1 MAVTRKRPVMF
12 ADPHSYCPGCGHG
25 IVARLIAE
33 VIEELGYTEKCI
45 LCSGV
50 GCCANLTTDLNG
62 PWIGDNIQCSHGR
75 AASFATGAKIG
86 APDAA
91 VIALQGDGDA
101 YVIGLSETL
110 NAAYRNENITV
121 ITVLNN
127 NFAMTGGQM
136 SWTTMPDQVTVTSPY
151 GRNCDVTGL
160 PIKAPEIVAT
170 FENVQYVARGAVTNA
185 KEINKLKGYI
195 KQAVQNQIDG
205 KGYSMVEVIS
215 PCPTNWKMN
224 LENSIKWMEAEV
236 IPYYPL
242 GVLKDKSAE

>member
-1 MAVTRKRPVMF
+1 MAVTKTRPVMF
-12 ADPHSYCPGCGHG
+12 SEPHSYCPGCGHG

-33 VIEELGYTEKCI
+33 VVEELGYTKNCI

-62 PWIGDNIQCSHGR
+62 PWVGDNIQCSHGR
-75 AASFATGAKIG
+75 AAAFATGAKIG

-101 YVIGLSETL
+101 YVIGLNETL

-151 GRNCDVTGL
+151 GRNCDITGM
-160 PIKAPEIVAT
+160 PIKAPEIIAG
-170 FENVQYVARGAVTNA
+170 FDNVQFVARGSTINA

-195 KQAVQNQIDG
+195 KKAVQNQLDG

-224 LENSIKWMEAEV
+224 LEKSFKWMEDV
-236 IPYYPL
+236 VLPYYPL
-242 GVLKDKSAE
+242 GVLRDRDAE